1 MNFSLTCLRS
11 TAYHS
16 VVASLVP
23 WIRNQGRAGGSL
35 SWTYPPS
42 RSCVREAT

>member
-1 MNFSLTCLRS
+1 MNFSLTCLRK

-23 WIRNQGRAGGSL
+23 WIRNHGRSGGSP
-35 SWTYPPS
+35 SWTYPRS
-42 RSCVREAT
+42 LSCVRVAT